1 VGSNVILVVHV
12 KHFLICCF
20 SRCLLLLFIDSGA
33 MCIIAAGTSAQP
45 LVATLFQLAF
55 LLVVLKLAPYGR
67 DVDDQAAFIAALTLI
82 LTMICGFALMTDV
95 GRDAPDFDPNITGFV
110 MVAISILCLV
120 LEIGIFGKDKCSKN
134 IDAAGA
140 ADEGNVSKTKVTPL
154 EVHAQKAWE
163 M

>member
-1 VGSNVILVVHV
+1 
-12 KHFLICCF
+12 
-20 SRCLLLLFIDSGA
+20 

-120 LEIGIFGKDKCSKN
+120 LEIGIFGKDKLKCSKN

>member
-1 VGSNVILVVHV
+1 
-12 KHFLICCF
+12 
-20 SRCLLLLFIDSGA
+20 

-82 LTMICGFALMTDV
+82 LTMICGFALMMDV

-163 M
+163 MK